1 MVARKLSEIAAQ
13 LGLILQGDDAEVI
26 GVNTLEGAGPDEVS
40 FLANPKYEH
49 FIYQT
54 EASIVLV
61 NNDFTPAEPIKATL
75 VKVANAYASLA
86 ILLNMAEQAN
96 VKKAGIDATAFI
108 AGSAYGIF
116 FAAEAPD
123 ENSITVQQAV
133 EQLTGEYRDELEH
146 ISDTVPHD
154 RQEMHKHSLCCQLM
168 ICFLLTFFAEI
179 VPTK

>member
-1 MVARKLSEIAAQ
+1 MNRDQKQIRTAANTVQAERTAQQKAQQFAQRTQQAAKNATKKTRK
-13 LGLILQGDDAEVI
+13 VI
-26 GVNTLEGAGPDEVS
+26 KVVRS
-40 FLANPKYEH
+40 VIRHFLAALR
-49 FIYQT
+49 T
-54 EASIVLV
+54 LTAAIVAGMSAATAIIVIICLV
-61 NNDFTPAEPIKATL
+61 
-75 VKVANAYASLA
+75 
-86 ILLNMAEQAN
+86 
-96 VKKAGIDATAFI
+96 AFI

>member
-1 MVARKLSEIAAQ
+1 MSRDRKQIRTAASTVQAEQVAQQKAQQMAQRTRQAAKNASKQTRKAVKAVRAA
-13 LGLILQGDDAEVI
+13 IRH
-26 GVNTLEGAGPDEVS
+26 
-40 FLANPKYEH
+40 FLAALH
-49 FIYQT
+49 TLTVAIIAGMSAAT
-54 EASIVLV
+54 AVVVIICLV
-61 NNDFTPAEPIKATL
+61 
-75 VKVANAYASLA
+75 
-86 ILLNMAEQAN
+86 
-96 VKKAGIDATAFI
+96 AFI

-123 ENSITVQQAV
+123 ESSITVQQAV